1 MIELSTNLVDNIQK
15 EIQGM
20 NEGKGNGE
28 GSKVAQ
34 FKAGKPKA
42 GGRQQG
48 TPNKHRASVREIA
61 AQYVDD
67 VLDVLARIA
76 ADETAPAAARVAAAR
91 ELLDRCEGKPAQR
104 VEQIVSETSTGN
116 KYNDIATKIRLECE
130 AREFEEKRGR

>member
-1 MIELSTNLVDNIQK
+1 MS
-15 EIQGM
+15 
-20 NEGKGNGE
+20 EGKGNGE

-34 FKAGKPKA
+34 FKAGKPKT

-104 VEQIVSETSTGN
+104 IEQVVSDTAASN
-116 KYNDIATKIRLECE
+116 KYNDIATKIRLEQL
-130 AREFEEKRGR
+130 ALEEERKFYEKYGR